1 VRTRAPNEILQI
13 PRDASPAEI
22 VAAVTARTAHFR
34 ALSTQDSVHALSE
47 IYQAA
52 AFLLWETK
60 HDPEARTTSDPFVS
74 TTPLRRQRAPLKPQR
89 KRRRKTSQA
98 WAPLLI
104 VAPTIAALAVFL
116 LYPDATMSAAWK
128 LVDQASAAREGLSE
142 SPVPTLPA
150 NPTPTLH
157 AITTTSS
164 VAVSPA
170 ILPHSETVVAPA
182 ITPTSIALTQTGP
195 EVQACVVISS
205 LNVRS
210 GPGVAYPKQSYL
222 LAGEC
227 VKLVAINQAGTWGI
241 IHSTPRP
248 AAEYGWASIAF
259 LESDMS
265 MRALPVATPHSQPSP
280 TPNTDRQ

>member
-1 VRTRAPNEILQI
+1 MRTHAPNEILQI

-60 HDPEARTTSDPFVS
+60 HDPEARNTSDPLVS

-89 KRRRKTSQA
+89 KRRRKKSQ
-98 WAPLLI
+98 WAPLLM

-116 LYPDATMSAAWK
+116 LYPDATMSTAWK
-128 LVDQASAAREGLSE
+128 LVDQASAAREGFSE
-142 SPVPTLPA
+142 TPGPTLPA

-157 AITTTSS
+157 AIATTSS

-170 ILPHSETVVAPA
+170 VIPHSETAIAPD
-182 ITPTSIALTQTGP
+182 ITPTSITLTQTGP
-195 EVQACVVISS
+195 EVRACVVISS

-210 GPGVAYPKQSYL
+210 GPGVAYPSKSYL

-227 VKLVAINQAGTWGI
+227 VKLVAINQAGTWGVI
-241 IHSTPRP
+241 DSAPRP
-248 AAEYGWASIAF
+248 AADSGWASIAF

-265 MRALPVATPHSQPSP
+265 MTALPVATPHSRLSR
-280 TPNTDRQ
+280 TPDTERQ